1 MYELSRV
8 RLYSIGP
15 AGARYADTVLDL
27 RGVGEPV
34 PSPAPTQAEFF
45 EEEPVGPPRRPAPA
59 GVLFLEN
66 GGGKSVLLKLIFSV
80 MLPGHRNTLG
90 GASSGVLRKFLL
102 ADDCGH
108 VALEWQHTVTG
119 ETVVVGK
126 VSEWRGRQVSNDPRK
141 FAEAWY
147 SFRPGPGLS
156 LDSLPVAESAAVRPA
171 AEGASTARGRRR
183 TMKGFR
189 DALTEA
195 GKAYPHLDVVW
206 VEIHERWNEHLGELG
221 LDPELF
227 RYQREMNADEGE
239 AAGLF
244 AVKNDSDF
252 TDLLLRA
259 VTDTRDTDGLADL
272 VHGFAHK
279 LGRRA
284 ELTAERD
291 FTAGSLDLLQRIAD
305 AAERREQACGV
316 HAGAERRTRTL
327 ARRLS
332 ARGAEER
339 ARAAE
344 LAERVASAEQAV
356 TDAEGARRRSE
367 LVAAE
372 LAYRHASLALA
383 AAEKGAAAQRRELS
397 DARTLHSAWQA
408 AETVLR
414 HRAAADR
421 SARVAAA
428 IREAERD
435 AAPALA
441 ARAKAAADLVRAL
454 HAAAED
460 GERVA
465 GEEEDRAA
473 ALQEA
478 GEAAHRDATSA
489 ATAAQ
494 RARSDAEHLRQRLA
508 EVEQETAEAVRAGW
522 LDDSAPDADP
532 ARAALAASDAE
543 KTTVAAFDEARETA
557 RRTAD
562 HAKSAAAEEAR
573 AELAAARAVDA
584 ARAAESAYDAER
596 RAAEALGAEQ
606 RLIELLGLPQ
616 PSATVPA
623 PRGGARPSAAEARGT
638 GRVTVRIP
646 DPGAI
651 GGQGTRALPA
661 DADRAGWI
669 TVRVDEEDVDDVGL
683 SQLPAAFRA
692 GPAPYAPPPTEDP
705 ALRDPGSCG
714 RVSCDP
720 GSCGHASCGPGS
732 CGRASCD
739 PGSCGHAS
747 CDPGSCGPASCDPGS
762 CGRASCDPGACGHA
776 SCDPGAC
783 GHASCDPGSRDRA
796 SRDHAYAS
804 DEPLTDARGRHP
816 AEGRRPACGEGPSAV
831 DAPGVGEPR
840 PADRMTGRVDGAA
853 RVDAGWSGVHAAG
866 GRMGSCPVDGAA
878 PAGPTEGDGAAAGD
892 GRPGAGPA
900 GQVAGRVVETGAASV
915 DGGRPDAGPVGEAEA
930 SRAVGREAARAGE
943 AEAGQALRR
952 RPLAAEARPAGRV
965 TMRIDEAGG
974 APSGGGPRPDGPR
987 EATRAVAAESRPSG
1001 EVSARIEDGSGDG
1014 DEARSETAADTVR
1027 AEGPGAGARRAE
1039 GAGAGASRAEGAGAG
1054 ATRAEG
1060 VRADAGRAEGAGA
1073 GAVRTEGAGAG
1084 AARADA
1090 AGAEGARAESARADA
1105 VRAEDARAE
1114 GAGADAVRAGGARA
1128 EGAGGGAVRAEGAR
1142 ADAVRDDT
1150 ARADAVRADAVRAEG
1165 ARTGVTGSDATD
1177 ESDCWS
1183 PDPGGE
1189 PGRERTGRSR
1199 PARRPLADGP
1209 LTAEELDRNADALRE
1224 LLDESVAAAERQL
1237 FELRTAAAEDSRI
1250 LGALGDGGLLPPSPD
1265 VLAAV
1270 EYLGEHGIP
1279 ALPGWRYLAQAVDP
1293 ADHAAVLAARPEL
1306 VDGVVITDPDSHARA
1321 REVLGQASLLPR
1333 SAVAVGTSAALLAPT
1348 PASGTEDSGVFL
1360 VPPNPA
1366 MHDER
1371 AADDERRELR
1381 ARATERD
1388 EEIRALAARLAGD
1401 RALSARLASWRTG
1414 CPPGRLAEL
1423 AAAAE
1428 TAREAADTAQRA
1440 LVEARTARAE
1450 ADEAATEAARVRD
1463 ERQEAAQRARRVAD
1477 ALAGLAYR
1485 LRERATWQT
1494 RLRELAEEAAEYEER
1509 AAGCVDRA
1517 RAADEDRR
1525 AAQRAADDARRTA
1538 RALRAERA
1546 EIAGAPDDL
1555 GEDTEPP
1562 SASLPALREAYRAAS
1577 QVYEKVGVGADL
1589 RAEQARAESDE
1600 SAALASLDRLT
1611 NKVRT
1616 RAAQLLEG
1624 TDGADGP
1631 SRQAAAAR
1639 AESLVQMLES
1649 RASAASEQLGR
1660 LRGEAERLAPADGDA
1675 HTELPE
1681 QLVPADAEQAKE
1693 LLRTANGELAARTDA
1708 LDTARTAHADLVRA
1722 HRSAEDAAGGFDETA
1737 ALLRDLL
1744 RDGPGAEDDGERPE
1758 PYAGGLAEARQSA
1771 AEARRSLRGCAA
1783 DLSAAEAAV
1792 REAGDVLVRHANSTR
1807 YEQVRTPARQQI
1819 RELPAAA
1826 LPEHAAAWAEA
1837 FAPRLRVLTDELEQL
1852 ERNRDSIVDRL
1863 RGLVESCLATLRS
1876 AQRLSRLP
1884 EGLGEWSGQEFL
1896 RIRFEDPDQAT
1907 LTERLGEVIDEATRS
1922 AVRKNSDLRRDGM
1935 SLLLR
1940 GVHAALQPRGVA
1952 VEILKPDAVLRAER
1966 VPVGQMGDV
1975 FSGGQLLTAAIALY
1989 CTMAAL
1995 RSNDR
2000 GRDKHRHA
2008 GTLFLDN
2015 PIGRA
2020 NATYL
2025 LELQRAVADALGVQ
2039 LLYTTGLFD
2048 TTALAEFP
2056 LVIRLRNDAD
2066 LRAGLKYIS
2075 VEEHLRPGL
2084 PVREPEEEPQ
2094 VHGQITAT
2102 RMYRRPDADA
2112 PASAPAS
2119 ARASADGP

>member
-27 RGVGEPV
+27 RGVGAPV
-34 PSPAPTQAEFF
+34 PHPAPAQAEFF
-45 EEEPVGPPRRPAPA
+45 EDEPVGPPRRPAPA

-108 VALEWQHTVTG
+108 VALEWQHTLTG
-119 ETVVVGK
+119 ELVVVGK

-156 LDSLPVAESAAVRPA
+156 LDSLPVAESSAMRPS
-171 AEGASTARGRRR
+171 AEGASGAQGRRR

-189 DALTEA
+189 DAVTEA

-206 VEIHERWNEHLGELG
+206 EEIHDRWNEHLGDLG

-244 AVKNDSDF
+244 AVKKDSDF

-272 VHGFAHK
+272 VSGFGNK

-291 FTAGSLDLLQRIAD
+291 FTAGSVDLLTKIVE
-305 AAERREQACGV
+305 AAEARSRARDI

-332 ARGAEER
+332 ARAAQER
-339 ARAAE
+339 GRATD
-344 LAERVASAEQAV
+344 LAGRVTAAAHTVTEAEQAR
-356 TDAEGARRRSE
+356 GRSA
-367 LVAAE
+367 LIASE

-383 AAEKGAAAQRRELS
+383 VAEKAATAQRRELA

-408 AETVLR
+408 AEAVLR

-441 ARAKAAADLVRAL
+441 ARATAAADLVRAL
-454 HAAAED
+454 HTAAED

-465 GEEEDRAA
+465 AEEEERSA

-478 GEAAHRDATSA
+478 SEAAHRDATAA
-489 ATAAQ
+489 ATDAQ
-494 RARSDAEHLRQRLA
+494 RARSEAGHLRQRLA

-543 KTTVAAFDEARETA
+543 KTAVAAWDTARESA
-557 RRTAD
+557 RTTAD
-562 HAKSAAAEEAR
+562 RAREAAATEAR
-573 AELAAARAVDA
+573 AELAAARAQDA
-584 ARAAESAYDAER
+584 AEAAGNAYDAER
-596 RAAEALGAEQ
+596 RAAESIASEE
-606 RLIELLGLPQ
+606 RLAELLGLPSAPAAGVPQ
-616 PSATVPA
+616 PRNATMY
-623 PRGGARPSAAEARGT
+623 AAEA
-638 GRVTVRIP
+638 
-646 DPGAI
+646 
-651 GGQGTRALPA
+651 
-661 DADRAGWI
+661 
-669 TVRVDEEDVDDVGL
+669 
-683 SQLPAAFRA
+683 
-692 GPAPYAPPPTEDP
+692 
-705 ALRDPGSCG
+705 
-714 RVSCDP
+714 
-720 GSCGHASCGPGS
+720 
-732 CGRASCD
+732 
-739 PGSCGHAS
+739 
-747 CDPGSCGPASCDPGS
+747 
-762 CGRASCDPGACGHA
+762 
-776 SCDPGAC
+776 
-783 GHASCDPGSRDRA
+783 
-796 SRDHAYAS
+796 
-804 DEPLTDARGRHP
+804 
-816 AEGRRPACGEGPSAV
+816 
-831 DAPGVGEPR
+831 
-840 PADRMTGRVDGAA
+840 
-853 RVDAGWSGVHAAG
+853 VHAAVRG
-866 GRMGSCPVDGAA
+866 TPASFAPDGA
-878 PAGPTEGDGAAAGD
+878 
-892 GRPGAGPA
+892 
-900 GQVAGRVVETGAASV
+900 
-915 DGGRPDAGPVGEAEA
+915 
-930 SRAVGREAARAGE
+930 
-943 AEAGQALRR
+943 
-952 RPLAAEARPAGRV
+952 
-965 TMRIDEAGG
+965 
-974 APSGGGPRPDGPR
+974 
-987 EATRAVAAESRPSG
+987 
-1001 EVSARIEDGSGDG
+1001 
-1014 DEARSETAADTVR
+1014 DT
-1027 AEGPGAGARRAE
+1027 
-1039 GAGAGASRAEGAGAG
+1039 
-1054 ATRAEG
+1054 
-1060 VRADAGRAEGAGA
+1060 
-1073 GAVRTEGAGAG
+1073 
-1084 AARADA
+1084 
-1090 AGAEGARAESARADA
+1090 
-1105 VRAEDARAE
+1105 
-1114 GAGADAVRAGGARA
+1114 
-1128 EGAGGGAVRAEGAR
+1128 
-1142 ADAVRDDT
+1142 
-1150 ARADAVRADAVRAEG
+1150 
-1165 ARTGVTGSDATD
+1165 
-1177 ESDCWS
+1177 
-1183 PDPGGE
+1183 
-1189 PGRERTGRSR
+1189 
-1199 PARRPLADGP
+1199 P
-1209 LTAEELDRNADALRE
+1209 LTAEELDRQADELRR
-1224 LLDESVAAAERQL
+1224 LLDQNIASAERQL
-1237 FELRTAAAEDSRI
+1237 FELRTAAADDSRI
-1250 LGALGDGGLLPPSPD
+1250 LGALGDGGLLPPGPD
-1265 VLAAV
+1265 VLATV

-1306 VDGVVITDPDSHARA
+1306 VDGVVITDPASHVRA
-1321 REVLGQASLLPR
+1321 REVLAGAALLPR
-1333 SAVAVGTSAALLAPT
+1333 SAVAVGTAAALLAPV
-1348 PASGTEDSGVFL
+1348 PRQGEGAADSEVFL

-1366 MHDER
+1366 MHDEHAADEERQALRTR
-1371 AADDERRELR
+1371 AA
-1381 ARATERD
+1381 ARD

-1401 RALSARLASWRTG
+1401 RSIAARLGSWRAD
-1414 CPPGRLAEL
+1414 CPPGMLDEL
-1423 AAAAE
+1423 ATAAHG
-1428 TAREAADTAQRA
+1428 AREAARTALEELA
-1440 LVEARTARAE
+1440 EARTARAE
-1450 ADEAATEAARVRD
+1450 ADEAAAEAARVRD
-1463 ERQEAAQRARRVAD
+1463 ERQEAAQRARRAAD
-1477 ALAGLAYR
+1477 ALAGLAFR
-1485 LRERATWQT
+1485 LRERAGWQAT
-1494 RLRELAEEAAEYEER
+1494 LRELVDEAAESEAR
-1509 AAGCVDRA
+1509 AQSLLERA

-1525 AAQRAADDARRTA
+1525 GAQRAADDAHRTA

-1546 EIAGAPDDL
+1546 EIAGAPENL
-1555 GEDTEPP
+1555 PEPDADAP
-1562 SASLPALREAYRAAS
+1562 RTALPALREAYRAAS
-1577 QVYEKVGVGADL
+1577 QLYEKVGVGADL

-1600 SAALASLDRLT
+1600 SAALAELDRLT

-1639 AESLVQMLES
+1639 AESLVQLLET

-1660 LRGEAERLAPADGDA
+1660 LRGEAERLAPEDGAA

-1681 QLVPADAEQAKE
+1681 ELVPGDAEQAQA
-1693 LLRTANGELAARTDA
+1693 LLRTATGELAARTGA
-1708 LDTARTAHADLVRA
+1708 LETSRAAHAELLTAHRA
-1722 HRSAEDAAGGFDETA
+1722 AEDAAGGFEETA

-1744 RDGPGAEDDGERPE
+1744 RDHQQDEDEQEPE
-1758 PYAGGLAEARQSA
+1758 PFPGDLAEARRSA
-1771 AEARRSLRGCAA
+1771 AEARRSLRGCAG

-1792 REAGDVLVRHANSTR
+1792 REASDILVRHANATR

-1826 LPEHAAAWAEA
+1826 LPEHAAAWAAA

-1863 RGLVESCLATLRS
+1863 RGLVESALTTLRS
-1876 AQRLSRLP
+1876 AQRLSQLP

-1896 RIRFEDPDQAT
+1896 RIRFEEPDQAT
-1907 LTERLGEVIDEATRS
+1907 LTERLGEVIDEATRA
-1922 AVRKNSDLRRDGM
+1922 AVKKNADMRRDGM

-1940 GVHAALQPRGVA
+1940 GVQAALEPRGIA

-2025 LELQRAVADALGVQ
+2025 LELQRAVSDALGVQ

-2084 PVREPEEEPQ
+2084 PADPDGS
-2094 VHGQITAT
+2094 VHGEITAT
-2102 RMYRRPDADA
+2102 RMFRK
-2112 PASAPAS
+2112 PA
-2119 ARASADGP
+2119 